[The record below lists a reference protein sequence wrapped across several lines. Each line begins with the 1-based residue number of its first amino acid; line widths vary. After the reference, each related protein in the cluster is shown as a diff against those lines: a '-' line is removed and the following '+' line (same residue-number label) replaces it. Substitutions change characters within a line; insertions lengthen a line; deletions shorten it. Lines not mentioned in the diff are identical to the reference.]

1 MSLDELVEAVVAAM
15 RDRPEQWKRDGSVA
29 LVHRNGSVCV
39 TKQGSLYDGK
49 HWLARDHEL
58 LRTAF
63 DRHPAVAAARAEAT
77 AAEQKRN
84 KKLAESLN

>member
-1 MSLDELVEAVVAAM
+1 MWLDELVEAVVAAM
-15 RDRPEQWKRDGSVA
+15 RDRPEQWKLDGQAV
-29 LVHRNGSVCV
+29 LVHRNGVCV
-39 TKQGSLYDGK
+39 TGQGSLFDGNQR
-49 HWLARDHEL
+49 WRTSREL